1 MSNTCTHQSN
11 QQVTATA
18 VKHSPFI
25 TPATTPKEYLYIPL
39 WKVFLLSF
47 TSIYIY
53 LWTARNWNIYQ
64 VRYPKPYSTRF
75 GRWFWRQRRTALF
88 TLTGAGL
95 IKDFMPENKQS
106 LSLGVGLIIIVWA
119 MLGLLSHFE
128 FTHIS
133 PKNVAICFIATRVV
147 TALFYTN
154 LQRIINRSTKRSGQ
168 KIQFLLQT
176 WNSRAITGLLC
187 GLLILTPTA
196 FVGHS
201 AGMRLGTSF
210 RDLMQARE
218 YYAAHNKET
227 SAQTQALVAKIL
239 QTETN
244 KSITTN
250 YSQAV
255 HAKTKNHVAKH
266 KTSKN

>member
-1 MSNTCTHQSN
+1 MSNTCTHPSN
-11 QQVTATA
+11 QQVTAAA
-18 VKHSPFI
+18 VKLSPFK

-47 TSIYIY
+47 TGIYIY
-53 LWTARNWNIYQ
+53 LWIARNWNIYQ
-64 VRYPKPYSTRF
+64 VRHPKPYSTRF

-88 TLTGAGL
+88 MLTGAGL
-95 IKDFMPENKQS
+95 IKDFMPEDKQS
-106 LSLGVGLIIIVWA
+106 LWRAVGLIIMILAV
-119 MLGLLSHFE
+119 LGLLAHFE

-133 PKNVAICFIATRVV
+133 PKNVAICFIAARVA
-147 TALFYTN
+147 TALFYTK
-154 LQRIINRSTKRSGQ
+154 LQRIINRSAKRSGQ

-176 WNSRAITGLLC
+176 WNKRAITGLLC
-187 GLLILTPTA
+187 GLLIITPTA

-201 AGMRLGTSF
+201 AGMRLGASF
-210 RDLMQARE
+210 RELMQVRE

-227 SAQTQALVAKIL
+227 SAQTQALIAKIL
-239 QTETN
+239 QTENN
-244 KSITTN
+244 KIPTN

-266 KTSKN
+266 KTSKH